1 MSATIKYKGNT
12 IVSITTD
19 SSKTLKTS
27 GKYCEGDIVVEN
39 VQDVSDKY
47 EKAIGHKPK
56 EPLYEVDVTVDCYG
70 VVERDRRFMD
80 KSEFEQAKKQ
90 GYFLA

>member
-1 MSATIKYKGNT
+1 MNLLEHYIKE
-12 IVSITTD
+12 IH
-19 SSKTLKTS
+19 
-27 GKYCEGDIVVEN
+27 N
-39 VQDVSDKY
+39 VQDISDKY
-47 EKAIGHKPK
+47 EKATGNKPK

-70 VVERDRRFMD
+70 VVERTRKFMS

>member
-1 MSATIKYKGNT
+1 MNLLEHYIKE
-12 IVSITTD
+12 IH
-19 SSKTLKTS
+19 
-27 GKYCEGDIVVEN
+27 N
-39 VQDVSDKY
+39 VQDVFDKY
-47 EKAIGHKPK
+47 EKAIGHEPK

-70 VVERDRRFMD
+70 VVEQMRKFMS